1 MSSPSDEPMSAESG
15 RSDGRGAEEFRNVF
29 IKTKVLSQA
38 KGSAYVEFNNTKVM
52 VGVFG
57 PRQSERK
64 HGFRSTGMLECQ
76 LRLSSFAA
84 KQLAPTAQQ
93 QQQVS
98 LEKELA
104 ASILQALTASVQLE
118 KFPKAVFDV
127 SVMVLEAG
135 GADLAVAITA
145 ASVAL
150 ADAGLELFRPGTRVS
165 SGVSFIKSALDRMP
179 LQVRMPGSQN
189 GCAGSSSEPYL
200 LLDPTIQES
209 RRAEASCMLSM
220 MVGLNQVTH
229 TDTSGV
235 WSRAGLQEALELGM
249 GGCGMLKVEMREAL
263 LEAAVSS

>member
-150 ADAGLELFRPGTRVS
+150 ADAGLELFDLAPACQV
-165 SGVSFIKSALDRMP
+165 
-179 LQVRMPGSQN
+179 VRMPGSQN